1 MGKAACFFV
10 VLSFDLAR
18 SQMVLLCHL
27 MIGQPELGSESGP
40 GHIHFTL
47 QLPSFRSRH
56 PGTAG
61 LLRARLC
68 SIQYLCP
75 LAAAHQMPRTS
86 IQPTVAIQRA
96 SCQLAY
102 AGRRKRCPAGD
113 HVESDCRIP
122 RRRARRYSGL
132 DGRSAFRGHAKNGRG
147 LSKGAHHAC
156 WRRKTEAPKSECTR
170 KADTTHPDADGK
182 SQTRV
187 GSETRYTTSRVWVLL
202 FRDFP
207 LCIYPPSSSSSE

>member
-102 AGRRKRCPAGD
+102 AGRRKGCRHAITLIWIA
-113 HVESDCRIP
+113 ES
-122 RRRARRYSGL
+122 L
-132 DGRSAFRGHAKNGRG
+132 V
-147 LSKGAHHAC
+147 GA
-156 WRRKTEAPKSECTR
+156 
-170 KADTTHPDADGK
+170 
-182 SQTRV
+182 RV
-187 GSETRYTTSRVWVLL
+187 GIAADMVGIRLAATLRSEG
-202 FRDFP
+202 F
-207 LCIYPPSSSSSE
+207 

>member
-1 MGKAACFFV
+1 MSARGSALTILYIIVNLTSQDSIMGKAACFFV

-56 PGTAG
+56 PGNAG

-96 SCQLAY
+96 SCQLVY
-102 AGRRKRCPAGD
+102 AGRRKRCPARD
-113 HVESDCRIP
+113 HVDENCRIP

-132 DGRSAFRGHAKNGRG
+132 DGRGAFRGHAKIGSVLN
-147 LSKGAHHAC
+147 KGACHA
-156 WRRKTEAPKSECTR
+156 W
-170 KADTTHPDADGK
+170 
-182 SQTRV
+182 
-187 GSETRYTTSRVWVLL
+187 
-202 FRDFP
+202 
-207 LCIYPPSSSSSE
+207 